1 MNVEDRLHLS
11 GRNLLGCLSRDDGY
25 LPYWQMAVDEELR
38 AMYQFRP
45 YCSGHNVGRWWNTML
60 RLERAAGFEIPAEME
75 AAMLENSWRLTDNA
89 SGIFLED
96 VDLRDPATWYIHSY
110 RETMLSYGLLVE
122 CRGSDRAAGCGRRA
136 VEGMRHAS
144 RDLTEW
150 RFSFDGGPALAK
162 HGNSAAPAY
171 THGRAIEGLLCFH
184 AATGEPAALEEAERL
199 ADFHFGYL
207 LNDDGSLA
215 EGCGHHTHSYLNTLR
230 GLLMLAVLQGS
241 HER

>member
-75 AAMLENSWRLTDNA
+75 AAMLENSWRLADNA

-96 VDLRDPATWYIHSY
+96 VDPRDPPPGTSTPTARPCCRTDCSSSAAAATAPAN
-110 RETMLSYGLLVE
+110 
-122 CRGSDRAAGCGRRA
+122 AAGGPSRECVMRA
-136 VEGMRHAS
+136 E
-144 RDLTEW
+144 T
-150 RFSFDGGPALAK
+150 
-162 HGNSAAPAY
+162 
-171 THGRAIEGLLCFH
+171 
-184 AATGEPAALEEAERL
+184 
-199 ADFHFGYL
+199 
-207 LNDDGSLA
+207 
-215 EGCGHHTHSYLNTLR
+215 
-230 GLLMLAVLQGS
+230 
-241 HER
+241 

>member
-45 YCSGHNVGRWWNTML
+45 WCTGHNVGRWWNTML
-60 RLERAAGFEIPAEME
+60 RLERATGFETPAEIE
-75 AAMLENSWRLTDNA
+75 AAMLENSWRLADNA

-122 CRGSDRAAGCGRRA
+122 CRGSDRAGECGRRA
-136 VEGMRHAS
+136 IEGMRHAS
-144 RDLTEW
+144 SDLTE
-150 RFSFDGGPALAK
+150 
-162 HGNSAAPAY
+162 
-171 THGRAIEGLLCFH
+171 
-184 AATGEPAALEEAERL
+184 
-199 ADFHFGYL
+199 
-207 LNDDGSLA
+207 
-215 EGCGHHTHSYLNTLR
+215 
-230 GLLMLAVLQGS
+230 
-241 HER
+241 